1 VRPGRQWPLA
11 VLSAAVG
18 ALALVVPSLLPD
30 SRRVPPVPARTA
42 SPSPS
47 ATAVR
52 SPSAAARPR
61 PAPASSGSPR
71 PAAAPFVVAAT
82 DRRNKRVGVS
92 AIDCPTCASG
102 SRIQY
107 VGQGHA
113 LIVPLRVAG
122 ASGPRTLVIT
132 YESQGERPLD
142 VLVNSGPVISL
153 RLAGKDSWTTP
164 AQVKVPITLSPG
176 NNRITFFHATAPAP
190 DLDRIEVR

>member
-18 ALALVVPSLLPD
+18 ASALVVPSLLPD
-30 SRRVPPVPARTA
+30 SPRVPPVPARTA
-42 SPSPS
+42 SPAPSAVPSPS
-47 ATAVR
+47 
-52 SPSAAARPR
+52 AARPR
-61 PAPASSGSPR
+61 PSPASSGSPR
-71 PAAAPFVVAAT
+71 RAAAPFVVAAT

-113 LIVPLRVAG
+113 LIVPVRVAG